1 MINYNTEYFDNGRY
15 FFLKDRGDT
24 ISLYYTI
31 ADTLTESRKKD
42 EKKVFDKKYEK
53 VLKKFIHSLLKSK
66 KKISKN
72 QIDKGFDKLE
82 KGELDE
88 LIDFDGT
95 FLNSKIPF
103 LNQTLTPHKTTDQT
117 IAMSRV
123 TNDPVTRGYRVYWG
137 ESEDEEGNIV
147 AEVNLEDAFG
157 YEETKDLNGPD
168 TFETFI
174 EDLGVSPDEAADRTA
189 QQGKEFDKKEH
200 KKKLK
205 RVPKK
210 IKNDPNFID
219 TLTLVEK
226 KKIEEI
232 RKEKMTKMVEDIIT
246 KKSKDESDVV
256 GKDSTLSKIL
266 MNNLKSIKKLADK
279 EGISL
284 SQLMKALKNHE

>member
-24 ISLYYTI
+24 ISLYYSV
-31 ADTLTESRKKD
+31 ANTLTESRKKD
-42 EKKVFDKKYEK
+42 DKKVFDKKHEK
-53 VLKKFIHSLLKSK
+53 ILKKFIQGLLKSK

-72 QIDKGFDKLE
+72 QIDKSFDKLQ

-88 LIDFDGT
+88 LIDSDGT

-103 LNQTLTPHKTTDQT
+103 INQSLHPKKTLDQT
-117 IAMSRV
+117 IGMSRV

-137 ESEDEEGNIV
+137 ESEEKDENV
-147 AEVNLEDAFG
+147 VSEVNMEDAFG
-157 YEETKDLNGPD
+157 YEETKDKDFKD
-168 TFETFI
+168 TVKT
-174 EDLGVSPDEAADRTA
+174 
-189 QQGKEFDKKEH
+189 
-200 KKKLK
+200 LK
-205 RVPKK
+205 DMGTENPVERAKQFGK
-210 IKNDPNFID
+210 IKNVKRKNGKLKQRI
-219 TLTLVEK
+219 VEK
-226 KKIEEI
+226 
-232 RKEKMTKMVEDIIT
+232 EKLSEVQKQKMVKMVEDIIT

-266 MNNLKSIKKLADK
+266 MNNLKSIKKLAEK